1 MMLFNWLWLGK
12 TRTAVMA
19 IFRLL
24 KVRPDAKILIVVPT
38 EVLQKQW
45 MNDYIIKYNLIK
57 NCEVKIINTVIK
69 TSWDVDLLIC
79 DECHMYVSDTFQEVF
94 NCVDYD
100 MILCLT
106 ATLERLDG
114 KEVLIKSFA
123 PVCDIVTVQDS
134 QQNGWLSPY
143 KEYVVLLDVDLS
155 DYNKWNQEFIGF
167 FSQLNFQFDQ
177 AMLLTTNIIER
188 RKYAK
193 KMGID
198 QKQMDA
204 ICYGWMDRLRKRKK
218 FVQSHPHKFEIARK
232 ILDARK
238 DRKCITFCSTI
249 KDAEQLSIKGEFVLH
264 SKQSKKSNDEALKQF
279 NEVKSGVLHSSKA
292 VNQGVDV
299 KGLSVEIIMNTDSSK
314 ITKTQK
320 LGRALRVESGKQ
332 AEIFTLIIKGTVEEK
347 WLANSM
353 SSSYIIIN
361 EQQLDKV
368 LNYEPLEVRQRNLVK
383 DIKNRF

>member
-1 MMLFNWLWLGK
+1 MLFNWLRLGK

-19 IFRLL
+19 IM
-24 KVRPDAKILIVVPT
+24 KVIKAKPDAKVLIVVPT
-38 EVLQKQW
+38 DVLQKQW
-45 MNDYIIKYNLIK
+45 MNDYVIKYNLIK
-57 NCEVKIINTVIK
+57 NCEVRIINSVIK
-69 TSWDVDLLIC
+69 MSWDVDLLVC
-79 DECHMYVSDTFQEVF
+79 DECHMFCSETFQEVF
-94 NCVDYD
+94 NCVNYN

-114 KEVLIKSFA
+114 KEILIKTFA
-123 PVCDIVTVQDS
+123 PVCDIVTIEDS

-155 DYNKWNQEFIGF
+155 DYQKWNQEFIGF
-167 FSQLNFQFDQ
+167 FSQMGYDFNL
-177 AMLLTTNIIER
+177 AMRLTTNIIER

-193 KMGID
+193 KLGLD
-198 QKQMDA
+198 QKQFDA
-204 ICYGWMDRLRKRKK
+204 VCFGWMDRLRKRKK
-218 FVQSHPHKFEIARK
+218 FVQSHPKKFEIARK

-238 DRKCITFCSTI
+238 DKKCITFCSTI
-249 KDAEQLSIKGEFVLH
+249 KDAEQLSVKGEYVLH
-264 SKQSKKSNDEALKQF
+264 SKQSKKSNEEALNAFDQATT
-279 NEVKSGVLHSSKA
+279 GVLHSSKA

-320 LGRALRVESGKQ
+320 LGRALRVEPGKQ

-353 SSSYIIIN
+353 SSSYIVIN
-361 EQQLDKV
+361 EQQLEKV
-368 LNYEPLEVRQRNLVK
+368 LNNEPFEVRERKITK
-383 DIKNRF
+383 DVKNRY

>member
-1 MMLFNWLWLGK
+1 MLFNWLRLGK

-19 IFRLL
+19 IMKVL
-24 KVRPDAKILIVVPT
+24 KAKLDAKVLIVVPT

-57 NCEVKIINTVIK
+57 NCEVRIINSVIK
-69 TSWDVDLLIC
+69 VSWDVDLLVC
-79 DECHMYVSDTFQEVF
+79 DECHMFCSETFQEVF
-94 NCVDYD
+94 NCVSYN
-100 MILCLT
+100 MVLCLT

-114 KEVLIKSFA
+114 KEILIKTFA
-123 PVCDIVTVQDS
+123 PVCDIVTVEDS

-155 DYNKWNQEFIGF
+155 EYKKWNQEFIGF
-167 FSQLNFQFDQ
+167 FSQMGYDFNL
-177 AMLLTTNIIER
+177 AMRLTTNIIER

-193 KMGID
+193 KLGLD
-198 QKQMDA
+198 QKQFDA
-204 ICYGWMDRLRKRKK
+204 VCFGWIDRLRKRKK
-218 FVQSHPHKFEIARK
+218 FVQSHPKKFEIARK

-238 DRKCITFCSTI
+238 DKKCITFCSTI
-249 KDAEQLSIKGEFVLH
+249 KDAEQLSIKGEYVLH
-264 SKQSKKSNDEALKQF
+264 SKQSKKSNEQALNAFDQA
-279 NEVKSGVLHSSKA
+279 VTGVLHSSKA

-299 KGLSVEIIMNTDSSK
+299 KGLSIEIIMNTDSSK

-320 LGRALRVESGKQ
+320 LGRALRVEPGKQ

-353 SSSYIIIN
+353 SSSYIVIN
-361 EQQLDKV
+361 EQQLEKV
-368 LNYEPLEVRQRNLVK
+368 LNYEPLELRDRKLIK
-383 DIKNRF
+383 DVKNRY

>member
-1 MMLFNWLWLGK
+1 MLFNWLRLGK

-19 IFRLL
+19 IMKVL
-24 KVRPDAKILIVVPT
+24 KAKPDAKVLIVVPT
-38 EVLQKQW
+38 DVLQKQW

-57 NCEVKIINTVIK
+57 NCEVRIINSVIK
-69 TSWDVDLLIC
+69 TSWDVDLLVC
-79 DECHMYVSDTFQEVF
+79 DECHMFCSETFQEVF
-94 NCVDYD
+94 NCVSYN

-114 KEVLIKSFA
+114 KEILIKTFA
-123 PVCDIVTVQDS
+123 PVCDIVTIEDS

-155 DYNKWNQEFIGF
+155 DYQKWNQEFIGF
-167 FSQLNFQFDQ
+167 FSQMGYDFNL
-177 AMLLTTNIIER
+177 AMRLTTNIIER

-193 KMGID
+193 KLGLD
-198 QKQMDA
+198 QKQFDA
-204 ICYGWMDRLRKRKK
+204 VCFGWMDRLRKRKK
-218 FVQSHPHKFEIARK
+218 FVQSHPKKFEIARK

-238 DRKCITFCSTI
+238 DKKCITFCSTI
-249 KDAEQLSIKGEFVLH
+249 KDAEQLSVKGEYVLH
-264 SKQSKKSNDEALKQF
+264 SKQSKKSNEEALNAFDQATT
-279 NEVKSGVLHSSKA
+279 GVLHSSKA

-320 LGRALRVESGKQ
+320 LGRALRVEPGKQ

-353 SSSYIIIN
+353 SSSYIVIN
-361 EQQLDKV
+361 EQQLEKV
-368 LNYEPLEVRQRNLVK
+368 LNYEPLETRDRKLIK
-383 DIKNRF
+383 DVKNRY

>member
-1 MMLFNWLWLGK
+1 MLFNWLRLGK

-19 IFRLL
+19 IMKVL
-24 KVRPDAKILIVVPT
+24 KAKPDAKVLIVVPT
-38 EVLQKQW
+38 DVLQKQW

-57 NCEVKIINTVIK
+57 NCEVRIINSVIK
-69 TSWDVDLLIC
+69 TSWDVDLLVC
-79 DECHMYVSDTFQEVF
+79 DECHMFCSETFQEVF
-94 NCVDYD
+94 NCVSYN

-114 KEVLIKSFA
+114 KEILIKTFA
-123 PVCDIVTVQDS
+123 PVCDIVTIEDS

-155 DYNKWNQEFIGF
+155 DYQKWNQEFIGF
-167 FSQLNFQFDQ
+167 FSQMGYDFNL
-177 AMLLTTNIIER
+177 AMRLTTNIIER

-193 KMGID
+193 KLGLD
-198 QKQMDA
+198 QKQFDA
-204 ICYGWMDRLRKRKK
+204 VCFGWMDRLRKRKK
-218 FVQSHPHKFEIARK
+218 FVQSHPKKFEIARK

-238 DRKCITFCSTI
+238 DKKCITFCSTI
-249 KDAEQLSIKGEFVLH
+249 KDAEQLSIKGEYVLH
-264 SKQSKKSNDEALKQF
+264 SKQSKKSNEEALNAFDQATT
-279 NEVKSGVLHSSKA
+279 GVLHSSKA

-320 LGRALRVESGKQ
+320 LGRALRVEPGKQ

-353 SSSYIIIN
+353 SSSYIVIN
-361 EQQLDKV
+361 EQQLEKV
-368 LNYEPLEVRQRNLVK
+368 LNYESLELRDRKLIK
-383 DIKNRF
+383 DVKNRY

>member
-1 MMLFNWLWLGK
+1 MK
-12 TRTAVMA
+12 
-19 IFRLL
+19 IL
-24 KVRPDAKILIVVPT
+24 KVKPDARILIVVPT

-57 NCEVKIINTVIK
+57 NCEVKIINSVIK
-69 TSWDVDLLIC
+69 TSWDVDLLVC
-79 DECHMYVSDTFQEVF
+79 DECHLFCAETFQEIF
-94 NCVDYD
+94 NCVNYE
-100 MILCLT
+100 MVLCLT

-114 KEVLIKSFA
+114 KEAIIKYFA
-123 PVCDIVTVQDS
+123 PVCDIVTVKDS

-155 DYNKWNQEFIGF
+155 EYNQWNQEFIGF
-167 FSQLNFQFDQ
+167 FSQLGFEFSR
-177 AMLLTTNIIER
+177 AMTLVTNIIER

-198 QKQMDA
+198 QKQFDA
-204 ICYGWMDRLRKRKK
+204 ICFGWMDRLRKRKQ

-238 DRKCITFCSTI
+238 DKKCITFCSTI
-249 KDAEQLSIKGEFVLH
+249 KDAEQLSIKGEYVLH
-264 SKQSKKSNDEALKQF
+264 SKQSKKSNEETLNKFNQAQF
-279 NEVKSGVLHSSKA
+279 GVLHSSKA
-292 VNQGVDV
+292 ANQGVDI

-320 LGRALRVESGKQ
+320 LGRALRVEAGKQ

-347 WLANSM
+347 WLANSN
-353 SSSYIIIN
+353 SSSYIVID

-368 LNYEPLEVRQRNLVK
+368 LNYEPLEVRKRNLVK

>member
-1 MMLFNWLWLGK
+1 MLFNWLRLGK

-19 IFRLL
+19 IM
-24 KVRPDAKILIVVPT
+24 KVIKAKPDAKVLIVVPT
-38 EVLQKQW
+38 DVLQKQW
-45 MNDYIIKYNLIK
+45 MNDYVIKYNLIK
-57 NCEVKIINTVIK
+57 NCEVRIINSVIK
-69 TSWDVDLLIC
+69 MSWDVDLLVC
-79 DECHMYVSDTFQEVF
+79 DECHMFCSETFQEVF
-94 NCVDYD
+94 NCVNYN

-114 KEVLIKSFA
+114 KEILIKTFA
-123 PVCDIVTVQDS
+123 PVCDIVTIEDS

-155 DYNKWNQEFIGF
+155 DYQKWNQEFIGF
-167 FSQLNFQFDQ
+167 FSQMGYDFNL
-177 AMLLTTNIIER
+177 AMRLTTNIIER

-193 KMGID
+193 KLGLD
-198 QKQMDA
+198 QKQFDA
-204 ICYGWMDRLRKRKK
+204 VCFGWMDRLRKRKK
-218 FVQSHPHKFEIARK
+218 FVQSHPKKFEIARK

-238 DRKCITFCSTI
+238 DKKCITFCSTI
-249 KDAEQLSIKGEFVLH
+249 KDAEQLSVKGEYVLH
-264 SKQSKKSNDEALKQF
+264 SKQSKKSNEEALNAF
-279 NEVKSGVLHSSKA
+279 NQATTGVLHSSKA

-320 LGRALRVESGKQ
+320 LGRALRVEPGKQ

-347 WLANSM
+347 WLDNSM

-361 EQQLDKV
+361 EQQLDKI
-368 LNYEPLEVRQRNLVK
+368 LNYEPLETRDRKLIK
-383 DIKNRF
+383 DVKNRY